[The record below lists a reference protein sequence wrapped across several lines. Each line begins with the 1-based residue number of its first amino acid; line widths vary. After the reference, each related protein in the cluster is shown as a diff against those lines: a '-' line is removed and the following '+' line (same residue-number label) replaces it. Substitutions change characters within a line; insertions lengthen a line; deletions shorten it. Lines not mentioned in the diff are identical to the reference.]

1 MVIFLYYVLLK
12 EEKTRRYI
20 KEFSLKIAEFS
31 KEMFT
36 KMFSITGFTD
46 VDQDAYKKV
55 EATAKV
61 MNVDLD
67 KVK

>member
-1 MVIFLYYVLLK
+1 MILRMIQKLK
-12 EEKTRRYI
+12 E
-20 KEFSLKIAEFS
+20 L
-31 KEMFT
+31 FT

-46 VDQDAYKKV
+46 VDQETYKKV